1 VAILTDFSVSFVCSR
16 KNMMEQQL
24 KLTSRGVQE
33 FTANLEAILQNLV
46 TRMTRRSR
54 LVHPYTNYPTV
65 RRCACANIV
74 FVYMP
79 STSAV
84 YNGREMDGRRI
95 IFFFFLVF
103 STVLDADA

>member
-1 VAILTDFSVSFVCSR
+1 
-16 KNMMEQQL
+16 MEQQL
-24 KLTSRGVQE
+24 KLGHERFLPPLLTSRGVQK

-46 TRMTRRSR
+46 TRMTRRPR

-95 IFFFFLVF
+95 IFFFFWF
-103 STVLDADA
+103 SQLS